1 MTLLASALWRGSWT
15 TRLRIISGLVL
26 MTYVF
31 FHFVNIGLGLF
42 DPMWM
47 NAMQDV
53 RQFISRSLVGSVLL
67 YGSFLTH
74 MGLSLMSLAQRRTLQ
89 MPFHSWLQVILGL
102 LIPLQLISH
111 MVQTRLAHEIFDVN
125 DRMSYLAIL
134 MWPNESIWWQSS
146 LLLVVWVHGCIGL
159 HLWLRLTRWWGK
171 AVPYLIGVAVF
182 VPAFAYAGLISEG
195 RRMYA
200 DFADPDLRD
209 QYIEYFNWPDPSE
222 FHYLADV
229 TTWGKSIFWV
239 LLALTAIVYAARKI
253 WRRRHTVRVTYVD
266 GPEIQSELGLTLL
279 EISQAHS
286 VPHTALCGGKGRC
299 TTCRVIVEEGA
310 ELLHPPT
317 EVEARSLAA
326 VGAPPGTRLAC
337 QIRPTDPSTVF
348 RVFRPNGGRNRAHAS
363 QGEERQLAILF
374 LDMRGFTART
384 TGQLPYDV
392 VFLLNRFFDAIVP
405 AITNSGGIVDK
416 YLGDGLLAVF
426 DKPDAARSA
435 QAGLKAAEEVGQ
447 ALERFN
453 MQVAAEGSPEIR
465 IGMGLHLGDLVVGE
479 IGAAGHAARTIIGDA
494 VNVASRLEAETK
506 GLGVEL
512 LVSSAV
518 LESAGVEVSRL
529 DLQQFQ
535 LRGVTEPV
543 SALPVT
549 RANELGEKISEPVQ
563 SSFA

>member
-549 RANELGEKISEPVQ
+549 RANELGEKISEPEQ

>member
-134 MWPNESIWWQSS
+134 MWPNESIWWQST
-146 LLLVVWVHGCIGL
+146 LLLVVWIHGCIGL

-222 FHYLADV
+222 FHFLADV

-337 QIRPTDPSTVF
+337 QIRPADPSTVF

-384 TGQLPYDV
+384 AGQLPYDV

-453 MQVAAEGSPEIR
+453 MQVAAEGSAEIR

-518 LESAGVEVSRL
+518 LESAGVEFGHL

-549 RANELGEKISEPVQ
+549 RANELGEKISEPEQ

>member
-53 RQFISRSLVGSVLL
+53 RQFVSRSLVGSVLL

-134 MWPNESIWWQSS
+134 MWPNESIWWQST

-222 FHYLADV
+222 FHFLADV

-253 WRRRHTVRVTYVD
+253 WRRRHTVRVRYVD

-384 TGQLPYDV
+384 AGQLPYDV

-518 LESAGVEVSRL
+518 LESTGVEVSRL

-549 RANELGEKISEPVQ
+549 RANELGEKISEPEQ

>member
-74 MGLSLMSLAQRRTLQ
+74 TGLSLMSLAQRRTLQ

-134 MWPNESIWWQSS
+134 MWPNESIWWQST

-222 FHYLADV
+222 FHFLADV
-229 TTWGKSIFWV
+229 TTWGRSIFWV

-253 WRRRHTVRVTYVD
+253 WRRRNTVRVTYVD

-384 TGQLPYDV
+384 AGQLPYDV

-435 QAGLKAAEEVGQ
+435 KAGLKAAEEVGQ

-518 LESAGVEVSRL
+518 LESAGVEVGRL

-549 RANELGEKISEPVQ
+549 RANELGEKISEPEQ

>member
-134 MWPNESIWWQSS
+134 MWPNESIWWQST
-146 LLLVVWVHGCIGL
+146 LLLVVWIHGCIGL
-159 HLWLRLTRWWGK
+159 HLWLRLSRWWGK

-222 FHYLADV
+222 FHFLADV

-337 QIRPTDPSTVF
+337 QIRPADPSTVF

-384 TGQLPYDV
+384 AGQLPYDV

-518 LESAGVEVSRL
+518 LESAGVELGRL

-535 LRGVTEPV
+535 LRGVAEPV

-549 RANELGEKISEPVQ
+549 RANELGEKISEPEQ